1 MQLCTG
7 SVKEV
12 LSHTLSD
19 VIVSGSGGSFAC
31 FPSDRAKLF
40 STPSSFS
47 LCSSAFI
54 NGVLLGGGT
63 CDASFVIHGLR
74 FKFLATAA
82 RPVIQCVAPTTAPT
96 VDACLGV
103 DPFSMSIVLLL
114 AQLLVEQIRIS
125 FEVQERAQICQ
136 FGSRLP
142 GGGGTWASLAA
153 ASNTLGA
160 VAATPC
166 TGRQSIPDRSGATQ
180 PAPQSACA
188 APALYAVLQNGFPH
202 HDNVCTL
209 DQAIG
214 VGNGQSVGAVVE
226 FDTITKADGSCCSV
240 LDLLACQGN
249 SGATCVS
256 QTATPACDFSGLL
269 VKADFQ
275 VDGLLCRA
283 VC

>member
-12 LSHTLSD
+12 LNHTLSD
-19 VIVSGSGGSFAC
+19 VVIAGAGGSFAC

-40 STPSSFS
+40 SVPSSFS

-63 CDASFVIHGLR
+63 CDASFVIHALR

-82 RPVIQCVAPTTAPT
+82 RPYLQDAVGAPES
-96 VDACLGV
+96 CIGI
-103 DPFSMSIVLLL
+103 DPASMAIVLLI

-125 FEVQERAQICQ
+125 FEVQERTQICQ
-136 FGSRLP
+136 FGSRFP
-142 GGGGTWASLAA
+142 AGGGIWADLSG
-153 ASNTLGA
+153 ASPVTFCQTGNPDGNGA
-160 VAATPC
+160 L
-166 TGRQSIPDRSGATQ
+166 QSIGPDTNLPPCS
-180 PAPQSACA
+180 PCNPQG
-188 APALYAVLQNGFPH
+188 LWAVVQNGFPH
-202 HDNVCTL
+202 HDNVYTL

-214 VGNGQSVGAVVE
+214 VGNGQSVGAVIE

-240 LDLLACQGN
+240 LDLLSCQGN
-249 SGATCVS
+249 TNLSEVCKGS
-256 QTATPACDFSGLL
+256 ACDFSGLL
-269 VKADFQ
+269 LKADFQ

>member
-1 MQLCTG
+1 MPQLCTG

-19 VIVSGSGGSFAC
+19 VVVAGAGGSFAC

-40 STPSSFS
+40 AVPSSFS

-82 RPVIQCVAPTTAPT
+82 RPVIQCVAGTPA

-136 FGSRLP
+136 FGSRFP
-142 GGGGTWASLAA
+142 GGGGLWADLAA
-153 ASNTLGA
+153 ASNTLGS

-166 TGRQSIPDRSGATQ
+166 DGTQSIPVASTGA
-180 PAPQSACA
+180 QSACA
-188 APALYAVLQNGFPH
+188 VPALYAVVQNGFPH
-202 HDNVCTL
+202 HDNVYTL

>member
-12 LSHTLSD
+12 LNHTLSD
-19 VIVSGSGGSFAC
+19 VVISGAGGSFAC

-40 STPSSFS
+40 AVPSSFS

-63 CDASFVIHGLR
+63 CDASFVIHALR

-82 RPVIQCVAPTTAPT
+82 RPVIQCGGTADAPTQD
-96 VDACLGV
+96 VCIGI
-103 DPFSMSIVLLL
+103 DPWSMSVVVLL

-125 FEVQERAQICQ
+125 FEVQERSQICQ
-136 FGSRLP
+136 FGSRFP
-142 GGGGTWASLAA
+142 AGGGLWADLAA
-153 ASNTLGA
+153 AENAQSPDCLGNQ
-160 VAATPC
+160 VLPPTNGEVGTGTPASL
-166 TGRQSIPDRSGATQ
+166 T
-180 PAPQSACA
+180 ACSP
-188 APALYAVLQNGFPH
+188 PALYAVVQNGFPH
-202 HDNVCTL
+202 HDNVYTL

-226 FDTITKADGSCCSV
+226 FDTITKADGTCCSV
-240 LDLLACQGN
+240 LDLLACGGN
-249 SGATCVS
+249 TSASCGIDS
-256 QTATPACDFSGLL
+256 TACPSCDFAGLL
-269 VKADFQ
+269 IKADFQ

>member
-19 VIVSGSGGSFAC
+19 VVVAGAGGSFAC

-40 STPSSFS
+40 AVPSSFS

-82 RPVIQCVAPTTAPT
+82 RPVVQCVATAGAPAA
-96 VDACLGV
+96 DSCLGV
-103 DPFSMSIVLLL
+103 DPFSMAIVLLL

-136 FGSRLP
+136 FGSRFP
-142 GGGGTWASLAA
+142 GGGGLWADLAA
-153 ASNTLGA
+153 ASNTLGTNPT
-160 VAATPC
+160 TPC
-166 TGRQSIPDRSGATQ
+166 DGSQSIPSAGPT
-180 PAPQSACA
+180 PQSACA
-188 APALYAVLQNGFPH
+188 VPALYAVVQNGFPH
-202 HDNVCTL
+202 HDNVYTL

-249 SGATCVS
+249 TGATCGGV
-256 QTATPACDFSGLL
+256 PAPGCDFSGLL